1 MDNTAQRARVQPGG
15 IVVLRLNAS
24 RITHAVLSG
33 HLWLPFPCFSKEI
46 SGILHGYIYIYRYRL
61 KLPTSHWNN
70 AFMEGWAIVPG

>member
-1 MDNTAQRARVQPGG
+1 MDNTAQCARVQPGG

-24 RITHAVLSG
+24 RISHAVLSG
-33 HLWLPFPCFSKEI
+33 HLWLPFPCFSKEF
-46 SGILHGYIYIYRYRL
+46 SGILHGYRL